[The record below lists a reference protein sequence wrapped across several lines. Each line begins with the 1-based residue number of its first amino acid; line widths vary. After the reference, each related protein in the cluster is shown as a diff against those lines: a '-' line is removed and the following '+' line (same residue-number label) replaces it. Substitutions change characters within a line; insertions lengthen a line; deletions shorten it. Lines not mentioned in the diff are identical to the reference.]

1 MTRHCVSPCRQPEM
15 TFMGVEDPE
24 ASPGLGEG
32 LGVTARAW
40 RGSLPS
46 VLIEVVAL

>member
-1 MTRHCVSPCRQPEM
+1 MTRHCVSPCRQSRDDIYGSGGPGSVS
-15 TFMGVEDPE
+15 GV
-24 ASPGLGEG
+24 GEG
-32 LGVTARAW
+32 LGVTAPAW